1 MTRTV
6 IPNPN
11 LTLDSINPYTRYAVE
26 SEADLDALAASA
38 QIPDWV
44 AARIAN
50 RKAAEKAKAAERAAA
65 AEAERARLGAR
76 SSMHAGARSS
86 MHGGGA
92 RSSVHVPPAVLPSEP
107 DEQAAKPTTYGRTH
121 SEVFR
126 LFKGMHFGLT
136 HLFKEL
142 QFHGACVQA
151 VSELHVLTMQ
161 LVDLRVGA
169 WVWVR
174 VGAKI
179 RACTCIGLS
188 PSRVREERERD
199 PSLTMILCSRFR

>member
-1 MTRTV
+1 
-6 IPNPN
+6 
-11 LTLDSINPYTRYAVE
+11 VE

-92 RSSVHVPPAVLPSEP
+92 RSSMHGGGARSSVHVPPAVLPSEP

-136 HLFKEL
+136 HMFKEL

-174 VGAKI
+174 VGATI
-179 RACTCIGLS
+179 RACRVLGLRLGLGLGLLKV
-188 PSRVREERERD
+188 P
-199 PSLTMILCSRFR
+199 FHH